1 MKIKLIKYSK
11 EENSIVLIL
20 DSQASDIHITDGNNA
35 DFNVV
40 DKTETQ
46 YSNGYI
52 YTFSTLDA
60 NLDGV
65 SGTPNKT
72 SLFYVKAIFEDTTT
86 DIAAAY
92 DISEFSVLKRDML
105 FAINES
111 GDTVFYK
118 HLVKLT
124 FVELAMHDMT
134 KEEGSVEDSIAFYNE
149 MLNIRDMFKAKYHY
163 NDSL

>member
-20 DSQASDIHITDGNNA
+20 DSQASEIHITDSSNI

-40 DKTETQ
+40 TKTETQ

-52 YTFSTLDA
+52 YTFSTLDN
-60 NLDGV
+60 NLTGSV
-65 SGTPNKT
+65 GSPNKT
-72 SLFYVKAIFEDTTT
+72 SLFYVKAIFPDTST
-86 DIAAAY
+86 DIVAAY
-92 DISEFSVLKRDML
+92 DTSEFSVLKRDML

-111 GDTVFYK
+111 SDTAFYK

-124 FVELAMHDMT
+124 FLELAMNDMT
-134 KEEGSVEDSIAFYNE
+134 KESGSVEDSIAFYNE